1 MATRDPK
8 TGRFLPKEKVEAA
21 KAQPAKTVKA
31 KPAKKAAPAK
41 PAKAAPKTKKAKAA
55 EALEIGVKIQKVLET
70 PMEIFIKKD
79 LSGKAKH
86 ILPGSSVFIEKTE
99 AIGPTGSNLIR
110 VKRANCDRTYY
121 TIAEKVNL

>member
-1 MATRDPK
+1 MAAQRDPK
-8 TGRFLPKEKVEAA
+8 TGRFLPKAKVE
-21 KAQPAKTVKA
+21 KTAKTVKA
-31 KPAKKAAPAK
+31 KPAKAEAPAK
-41 PAKAAPKTKKAKAA
+41 AQKAKKAKEA

-121 TIAEKVNL
+121 TVAEKVNL